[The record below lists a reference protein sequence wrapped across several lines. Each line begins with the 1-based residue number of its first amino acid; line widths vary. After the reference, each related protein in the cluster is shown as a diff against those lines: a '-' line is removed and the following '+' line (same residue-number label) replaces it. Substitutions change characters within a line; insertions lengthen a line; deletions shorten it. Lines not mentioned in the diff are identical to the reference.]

1 MATSRTTLAW
11 FTVTIYSW
19 NENSV
24 FVMRNRKKL
33 SYTSLSFSSSSS
45 SLSCLSSPS
54 SSSGVFTNTVCQD
67 SCKMC
72 LSVPVSIFFK
82 NASYNKALLKQIQSY
97 IIFPVV
103 DFQCTCIWFVWTLRE
118 MLDIFCLCT
127 FFIFIFTYHYIF
139 SFISSVFFL
148 FFSVVDH
155 CSQYQSMESLLRCL
169 CSLILHTGV
178 YVLSQSPMFSPRER
192 QCVLASVIKI

>member
-1 MATSRTTLAW
+1 MKTVSLWWETERNFLTPLLVFLLLLLLCLA
-11 FTVTIYSW
+11 FPLHLLPL
-19 NENSV
+19 V
-24 FVMRNRKKL
+24 FLPIQFARIVAK
-33 SYTSLSFSSSSS
+33 
-45 SLSCLSSPS
+45 C
-54 SSSGVFTNTVCQD
+54 VFLFLFLFV
-67 SCKMC
+67 
-72 LSVPVSIFFK
+72 FK

-103 DFQCTCIWFVWTLRE
+103 DFQCTCIWFVWALRE

-127 FFIFIFTYHYIF
+127 FFIFIFAYHYIF